1 MVLAQDLSD
10 GHEHVI
16 YYLSKSLASPK
27 LNYTHVEK
35 LALAVVLA
43 VQRFHRYILL
53 RTTLIIVDS
62 NPMYHVLT
70 KQVLG
75 GNYYHWIVIL

>member
-1 MVLAQDLSD
+1 MVLAQDLSH
-10 GHEHVI
+10 GHEHVT
-16 YYLSKSLASPK
+16 YYLSKSLTGLE

-35 LALAVVLA
+35 LTLATVLA
-43 VQRFHRYILL
+43 VQRFRHYILL
-53 RTTLIIVDS
+53 RTTNIIVDS

-75 GNYYHWIVIL
+75 GKYSH